1 MPFADQA
8 IKRLTFEIHHSR
20 AMGCTVLKIIHGY
33 GSSGKGGKIR
43 TESRKYLTRLKRQ
56 GEIRDFVKGEQFS
69 IFEEATRQAFARCE
83 ELRRDH
89 DLDRYNNG
97 VTFILL
103 KVIETTEKVRAP
115 WIFRQWSM
123 IPTKKIPSCCTME
136 FS

>member
-43 TESRKYLTRLKRQ
+43 TERLKRQ

-69 IFEEATRQAFARCE
+69 IFEEATRQACARCE

-103 KVIETTEKVRAP
+103 
-115 WIFRQWSM
+115 
-123 IPTKKIPSCCTME
+123 
-136 FS
+136 

>member
-1 MPFADQA
+1 M
-8 IKRLTFEIHHSR
+8 
-20 AMGCTVLKIIHGY
+20 AMVLLERVEK
-33 GSSGKGGKIR
+33 SGQKA
-43 TESRKYLTRLKRQ
+43 RKYLTRLKRQ

-103 KVIETTEKVRAP
+103 
-115 WIFRQWSM
+115 
-123 IPTKKIPSCCTME
+123 
-136 FS
+136 